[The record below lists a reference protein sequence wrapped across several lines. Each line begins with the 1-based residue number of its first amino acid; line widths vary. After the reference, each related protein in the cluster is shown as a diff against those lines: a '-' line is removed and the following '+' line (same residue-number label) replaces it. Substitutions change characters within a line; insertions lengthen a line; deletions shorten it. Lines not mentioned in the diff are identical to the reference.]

1 MGAKINRV
9 GVLGQG
15 IIGSR
20 VAENLR
26 RAGFEAT
33 TWSRTGREGAG
44 AVKSL
49 AEVAEAARVI
59 QIFVRD
65 DAALGEAMEGLSAN
79 LTSGHIVLNHATVSP
94 GATRAAAAVCEKAGA
109 GFLDAPFTGSKNA
122 AANGKLV
129 YYIGGDEKL
138 LEAVR
143 PVLEASSTKILPLGG
158 IGEATVLKI
167 VTNLVTAATVEA
179 LAEALAITRTQGVAP
194 LRLLEALEAN
204 ANYSTLVGMKLP
216 TMIGGDFEPHFS
228 VTNMLKDMNFAG
240 ALAREAALK
249 TPVLDGTAAVLAQ
262 ALAAG
267 KGDRDFS
274 AVAEDTASRAC

>member
-1 MGAKINRV
+1 MAEKINRV

-26 RAGFEAT
+26 RAGFEVT
-33 TWSRTGREGAG
+33 TWSRTGRDDAG
-44 AVKSL
+44 SVKSL
-49 AEVAEAARVI
+49 AEVAKAAQVI

-65 DAALGEAMEGLSAN
+65 DAALGDAMEGLSAH
-79 LTSGHIVLNHATVSP
+79 LTADHMVLNHATVSP

-109 GFLDAPFTGSKNA
+109 RFLDAPFTGSKNA

-143 PVLEASSTKILPLGG
+143 PVLEATSTKILP
-158 IGEATVLKI
+158 IGSIGDATVLKI
-167 VTNLVTAATVEA
+167 VTNLVTAVTVEA
-179 LAEALAITRTQGVAP
+179 LAEALAITRAHGVEP
-194 LRLLEALEAN
+194 KRLLEALEAN

-216 TMIGGDFEPHFS
+216 TMISGDFEPHFS
-228 VTNMLKDMNFAG
+228 LTNMLKDMNFAS
-240 ALAREAALK
+240 ALAREASLK
-249 TPVLDGTAAVLAQ
+249 TPVLDDTTAVLSK
-262 ALAAG
+262 ALKAG
-267 KGDRDFS
+267 KGDLDFS
-274 AVAEDTASRAC
+274 AIAEEAVSRSN